1 MMRKLLTFLQAVAI
15 STLIAGCGGTGTEN
29 EPEITPEIK
38 FTEDIVT
45 SGISVESAEQ
55 SITLSFSTNVAWSAT
70 VSADW
75 LTISPSSGEAGKN
88 SVKVEVE
95 ENRTGQPRSATITIS
110 DKESMQKVSVTVRQD
125 ALKASLTVS
134 PESLE
139 FSANKGEEMLNVT
152 SNTDWVITKD
162 AEWITLDSDKGKGL
176 ATIAAGV
183 TENTSLTSRTG
194 SITVSTSDGSVKK
207 TVSVRQSGADVV
219 FSVDKNEHSV
229 AAAGGDF
236 TVKVTHN
243 IGYKI
248 NSQPEWV
255 KQPDKANSGNV
266 DTYTFTAEAN
276 TSTEAREGI
285 IVFCNDNNECVP
297 VTVKQAGANATLSVS
312 PAELTFTANTESKS
326 LDVTSNTAWTAAS
339 GASWAK
345 LNKTNGSG
353 NAQIAVT
360 AGENTAITQ
369 RSATITIKTADG
381 KASAT
386 VKVTQSAANVI
397 FSVDKNEHSVAAA
410 GGDFTVKVTHNIGYK
425 INSQP
430 EWVKQTGKVSS
441 GNTDTYTFTA
451 EANTS
456 TEAREGVIV
465 FCNDNNECV
474 PVTVKQAGANATLSV
489 SPAEL
494 TFTANTES
502 KSLDV
507 TSNTAWTAA
516 SGASWAKLNKT
527 NGSGNAQIAVTAGEN
542 TAITQR
548 SATIT
553 IKTADGKASATVKVT
568 QSAANV
574 IFSVDKNEHS
584 VAAAGGDFTV
594 KVTHNI
600 GYKINSQPEWVK
612 QTGKVSSGNTDTYT
626 FTAEAN
632 TSTEAREGVIVFCN
646 DNNECIQVT
655 VKQAGAK
662 ASLSV
667 SPAELTFTAKPE
679 SKSFSVSSN
688 TDWSVASSADW
699 VKIGTTSGSGNAHVT
714 ASAEENTAT
723 TQRTATITLKTTDGK
738 ATATIKVTQN
748 PADVVFSIDI
758 KEFSIDAKGE
768 EITIKIKH
776 NSAYSV
782 KSMPDWVNQT
792 NKTVSG
798 DTDNISFAVQHN
810 PGYKRQGEI
819 IFNGD
824 GIYGTVT
831 IKQFGSKADGGND
844 DTTTGGKITLE

>member
-1 MMRKLLTFLQAVAI
+1 MMRKLLTFLKAVAI
-15 STLIAGCGGTGTEN
+15 ATLIAGCDGTGTEN

-110 DKESMQKVSVTVRQD
+110 DKESTQKVSVTVRQE

-194 SITVSTSDGSVKK
+194 SITVSTTDGSVKK
-207 TVSVRQSGADVV
+207 TVSVRQSGADVI
-219 FSVDKNEHSV
+219 FTIDKNEFNV
-229 AAAGGDF
+229 AAVG
-236 TVKVTHN
+236 
-243 IGYKI
+243 
-248 NSQPEWV
+248 
-255 KQPDKANSGNV
+255 
-266 DTYTFTAEAN
+266 
-276 TSTEAREGI
+276 
-285 IVFCNDNNECVP
+285 
-297 VTVKQAGANATLSVS
+297 
-312 PAELTFTANTESKS
+312 ES
-326 LDVTSNTAWTAAS
+326 
-339 GASWAK
+339 
-345 LNKTNGSG
+345 
-353 NAQIAVT
+353 
-360 AGENTAITQ
+360 
-369 RSATITIKTADG
+369 
-381 KASAT
+381 
-386 VKVTQSAANVI
+386 
-397 FSVDKNEHSVAAA
+397 FS
-410 GGDFTVKVTHNIGYK
+410 VKVTHNIGYK

-430 EWVKQTGKVSS
+430 EWVKQTDKVPG
-441 GNTDTYTFTA
+441 GNTDTYTFNA

-527 NGSGNAQIAVTAGEN
+527 NGSGNAQIAVTAEEN

-584 VAAAGGDFTV
+584 VAAAGGDFSV
-594 KVTHNI
+594 KVTRNI

-612 QTGKVSSGNTDTYT
+612 QPDKANSGNVDTYT

-632 TSTEAREGVIVFCN
+632 TATEAREGVIVFCN
-646 DNNECIQVT
+646 DNNECVPVT
-655 VKQAGAK
+655 VKQAGA
-662 ASLSV
+662 STTLSV

-699 VKIGTTSGSGNAHVT
+699 VKIGTTSGSGNAQVT

-776 NSAYSV
+776 NTAYSV

>member
-1 MMRKLLTFLQAVAI
+1 ML
-15 STLIAGCGGTGTEN
+15 
-29 EPEITPEIK
+29 
-38 FTEDIVT
+38 
-45 SGISVESAEQ
+45 
-55 SITLSFSTNVAWSAT
+55 SI
-70 VSADW
+70 
-75 LTISPSSGEAGKN
+75 
-88 SVKVEVE
+88 
-95 ENRTGQPRSATITIS
+95 
-110 DKESMQKVSVTVRQD
+110 
-125 ALKASLTVS
+125 
-134 PESLE
+134 
-139 FSANKGEEMLNVT
+139 T

-194 SITVSTSDGSVKK
+194 TITVSTSDGSVKK
-207 TVSVRQSGADVV
+207 TVSVRQSGADVI
-219 FSVDKNEHSV
+219 FTIDKNEFNV
-229 AAAGGDF
+229 AAVGESF
-236 TVKVTHN
+236 SVKVTRN
-243 IGYKI
+243 IGYNI

-276 TSTEAREGI
+276 TSTEAREG
-285 IVFCNDNNECVP
+285 
-297 VTVKQAGANATLSVS
+297 
-312 PAELTFTANTESKS
+312 
-326 LDVTSNTAWTAAS
+326 
-339 GASWAK
+339 
-345 LNKTNGSG
+345 
-353 NAQIAVT
+353 
-360 AGENTAITQ
+360 
-369 RSATITIKTADG
+369 
-381 KASAT
+381 
-386 VKVTQSAANVI
+386 
-397 FSVDKNEHSVAAA
+397 
-410 GGDFTVKVTHNIGYK
+410 
-425 INSQP
+425 
-430 EWVKQTGKVSS
+430 
-441 GNTDTYTFTA
+441 
-451 EANTS
+451 
-456 TEAREGVIV
+456 VIV
-465 FCNDNNECV
+465 FCNDNN
-474 PVTVKQAGANATLSV
+474 G
-489 SPAEL
+489 
-494 TFTANTES
+494 
-502 KSLDV
+502 
-507 TSNTAWTAA
+507 
-516 SGASWAKLNKT
+516 
-527 NGSGNAQIAVTAGEN
+527 
-542 TAITQR
+542 
-548 SATIT
+548 
-553 IKTADGKASATVKVT
+553 
-568 QSAANV
+568 
-574 IFSVDKNEHS
+574 
-584 VAAAGGDFTV
+584 
-594 KVTHNI
+594 
-600 GYKINSQPEWVK
+600 
-612 QTGKVSSGNTDTYT
+612 
-626 FTAEAN
+626 
-632 TSTEAREGVIVFCN
+632 
-646 DNNECIQVT
+646 CIQVT

-699 VKIGTTSGSGNAHVT
+699 VKIGTTSGSGNAQVT

>member
-15 STLIAGCGGTGTEN
+15 ATLIAGCGGTGTEN

-55 SITLSFSTNVAWSAT
+55 SITLSFSSNVAWSAT

-110 DKESMQKVSVTVRQD
+110 DKKSMQKVSVTVRQE

-207 TVSVRQSGADVV
+207 TVSVRQSGADVI
-219 FSVDKNEHSV
+219 FTIDKNEFNV
-229 AAAGGDF
+229 AAVGESF
-236 TVKVTHN
+236 SVKVTHN

-255 KQPDKANSGNV
+255 KQTDKANSGNV
-266 DTYTFTAEAN
+266 DTYTFTAEEN
-276 TSTEAREGI
+276 TSTEAREGV
-285 IVFCNDNNECVP
+285 IVFCNDNNVCVP

-312 PAELTFTANTESKS
+312 PAELTFTAKSESKAFS
-326 LDVTSNTAWTAAS
+326 IASNTAWTATSSAP
-339 GASWAK
+339 WAK
-345 LNKTNGSG
+345 INASSGSG
-353 NAQIAVT
+353 NAQVVVSAE
-360 AGENTAITQ
+360 ENTAITQ

-381 KASAT
+381 KATAT

-410 GGDFTVKVTHNIGYK
+410 GGDFSVKVTHNIGYK

-430 EWVKQTGKVSS
+430 EWVKQTGKVPS

-494 TFTANTES
+494 TFTAKSES
-502 KSLDV
+502 KTFTV
-507 TSNTAWTAA
+507 TSNTDWTMTSDAAWV
-516 SGASWAKLNKT
+516 KLSAT
-527 NGSGNAQIAVTAGEN
+527 DGSGNAQ
-542 TAITQR
+542 
-548 SATIT
+548 
-553 IKTADGKASATVKVT
+553 
-568 QSAANV
+568 
-574 IFSVDKNEHS
+574 
-584 VAAAGGDFTV
+584 
-594 KVTHNI
+594 
-600 GYKINSQPEWVK
+600 
-612 QTGKVSSGNTDTYT
+612 
-626 FTAEAN
+626 
-632 TSTEAREGVIVFCN
+632 
-646 DNNECIQVT
+646 VT
-655 VKQAGAK
+655 V
-662 ASLSV
+662 
-667 SPAELTFTAKPE
+667 T
-679 SKSFSVSSN
+679 
-688 TDWSVASSADW
+688 
-699 VKIGTTSGSGNAHVT
+699 
-714 ASAEENTAT
+714 AEENTAT
-723 TQRTATITLKTTDGK
+723 KQRIATITLKTKDGK
-738 ATATIKVTQN
+738 TTATVKLSQNGADIIFRIDGDNREYKVE
-748 PADVVFSIDI
+748 A
-758 KEFSIDAKGE
+758 EG
-768 EITIKIKH
+768 
-776 NSAYSV
+776 
-782 KSMPDWVNQT
+782 
-792 NKTVSG
+792 
-798 DTDNISFAVQHN
+798 
-810 PGYKRQGEI
+810 GEI
-819 IFNGD
+819 QFFVIHNIECYLKKNPEWVILDNMQTYNGATCYKLKVLPNTSTSERG
-824 GIYGTVT
+824 GIIVIRGLAENECELEILV
-831 IKQFGSKADGGND
+831 IQAAGKPKGGNEN
-844 DTTTGGKITLE
+844 TTTGGEITIE

>member
-110 DKESMQKVSVTVRQD
+110 DKESMQKVSVTVRQE

-360 AGENTAITQ
+360 AEENTAITQ

-430 EWVKQTGKVSS
+430 EWVKQTGKV
-441 GNTDTYTFTA
+441 
-451 EANTS
+451 
-456 TEAREGVIV
+456 
-465 FCNDNNECV
+465 
-474 PVTVKQAGANATLSV
+474 P
-489 SPAEL
+489 
-494 TFTANTES
+494 
-502 KSLDV
+502 
-507 TSNTAWTAA
+507 
-516 SGASWAKLNKT
+516 
-527 NGSGNAQIAVTAGEN
+527 
-542 TAITQR
+542 
-548 SATIT
+548 
-553 IKTADGKASATVKVT
+553 
-568 QSAANV
+568 
-574 IFSVDKNEHS
+574 
-584 VAAAGGDFTV
+584 
-594 KVTHNI
+594 
-600 GYKINSQPEWVK
+600 
-612 QTGKVSSGNTDTYT
+612 SGNTDTYT

>member
-1 MMRKLLTFLQAVAI
+1 MRKLLTFLQAVAI

-110 DKESMQKVSVTVRQD
+110 DKESMQKVSVTVRQE

-194 SITVSTSDGSVKK
+194 TITVSTTDGSVKK
-207 TVSVRQSGADVV
+207 TVSVRQSGADVI
-219 FSVDKNEHSV
+219 FTIDKNEFNV
-229 AAAGGDF
+229 AAVG
-236 TVKVTHN
+236 
-243 IGYKI
+243 
-248 NSQPEWV
+248 
-255 KQPDKANSGNV
+255 
-266 DTYTFTAEAN
+266 
-276 TSTEAREGI
+276 
-285 IVFCNDNNECVP
+285 
-297 VTVKQAGANATLSVS
+297 
-312 PAELTFTANTESKS
+312 ES
-326 LDVTSNTAWTAAS
+326 
-339 GASWAK
+339 
-345 LNKTNGSG
+345 
-353 NAQIAVT
+353 
-360 AGENTAITQ
+360 
-369 RSATITIKTADG
+369 
-381 KASAT
+381 
-386 VKVTQSAANVI
+386 
-397 FSVDKNEHSVAAA
+397 FS
-410 GGDFTVKVTHNIGYK
+410 VKVTHNIGYK

-430 EWVKQTGKVSS
+430 EWVKQTDKVPS

-502 KSLDV
+502 KFLDV

-527 NGSGNAQIAVTAGEN
+527 NGSGNAQIAVTAEEN

-594 KVTHNI
+594 KVTRNI
-600 GYKINSQPEWVK
+600 GYKINAQPDWVK
-612 QTGKVSSGNTDTYT
+612 QTDKNTSGNTDTYT

-646 DNNECIQVT
+646 DNNECVPVT
-655 VKQAGAK
+655 VKQAGAN
-662 ASLSV
+662 ATLSV

-699 VKIGTTSGSGNAHVT
+699 VKIGTTSGSGNAQVT

-776 NSAYSV
+776 NTAYSV

>member
-110 DKESMQKVSVTVRQD
+110 DKESMQKVSVTVRQET
-125 ALKASLTVS
+125 LKASLTVS

-243 IGYKI
+243 IGYM
-248 NSQPEWV
+248 
-255 KQPDKANSGNV
+255 
-266 DTYTFTAEAN
+266 
-276 TSTEAREGI
+276 
-285 IVFCNDNNECVP
+285 
-297 VTVKQAGANATLSVS
+297 
-312 PAELTFTANTESKS
+312 
-326 LDVTSNTAWTAAS
+326 
-339 GASWAK
+339 
-345 LNKTNGSG
+345 
-353 NAQIAVT
+353 
-360 AGENTAITQ
+360 
-369 RSATITIKTADG
+369 
-381 KASAT
+381 
-386 VKVTQSAANVI
+386 
-397 FSVDKNEHSVAAA
+397 
-410 GGDFTVKVTHNIGYK
+410 

-430 EWVKQTGKVSS
+430 EWVKQTGKVPS

-527 NGSGNAQIAVTAGEN
+527 NGSGNAQIAVTAEEN

-600 GYKINSQPEWVK
+600 GYMINSQPEWVK
-612 QTGKVSSGNTDTYT
+612 QTGKVPSGNTDTYT

>member
-1 MMRKLLTFLQAVAI
+1 MRKLLTFLQAVAI
-15 STLIAGCGGTGTEN
+15 ATLIAGCGGTGTEN

-110 DKESMQKVSVTVRQD
+110 DKESTRKVSVTVRQE

-139 FSANKGEEMLNVT
+139 FSANKGEEMLSIT

-207 TVSVRQSGADVV
+207 TVSVRQSGAAVI
-219 FSVDKNEHSV
+219 FTIDKNEFNV
-229 AAAGGDF
+229 AAVG
-236 TVKVTHN
+236 
-243 IGYKI
+243 
-248 NSQPEWV
+248 
-255 KQPDKANSGNV
+255 
-266 DTYTFTAEAN
+266 
-276 TSTEAREGI
+276 
-285 IVFCNDNNECVP
+285 
-297 VTVKQAGANATLSVS
+297 
-312 PAELTFTANTESKS
+312 ES
-326 LDVTSNTAWTAAS
+326 
-339 GASWAK
+339 
-345 LNKTNGSG
+345 
-353 NAQIAVT
+353 
-360 AGENTAITQ
+360 
-369 RSATITIKTADG
+369 
-381 KASAT
+381 
-386 VKVTQSAANVI
+386 
-397 FSVDKNEHSVAAA
+397 FS
-410 GGDFTVKVTHNIGYK
+410 VKVTHNIGYK

-430 EWVKQTGKVSS
+430 EWVKQTGKVPS
-441 GNTDTYTFTA
+441 GNTDTYTFNA

-527 NGSGNAQIAVTAGEN
+527 NGSGNAQIAVTAEEN

-553 IKTADGKASATVKVT
+553 IKTADGKATATVKVT

-594 KVTHNI
+594 KVTRNI

-612 QTGKVSSGNTDTYT
+612 QTGKVPSGNTDTYT
-626 FTAEAN
+626 FNAEAN

-646 DNNECIQVT
+646 DNNECVPVT
-655 VKQAGAK
+655 VKQAGAN
-662 ASLSV
+662 ATLSV

-699 VKIGTTSGSGNAHVT
+699 VKIGTTSGSGNAQVT

-776 NSAYSV
+776 NTAYSV
-782 KSMPDWVNQT
+782 KSMPDWVNQR

>member
-1 MMRKLLTFLQAVAI
+1 MRKLLTFLKAVAI
-15 STLIAGCGGTGTEN
+15 ATLIAGCGGTGTEN

-110 DKESMQKVSVTVRQD
+110 DKESMQKVSVTVRQE

-207 TVSVRQSGADVV
+207 TVSVRQSGAAVV
-219 FSVDKNEHSV
+219 FTIDRNEFSV
-229 AAAGGDF
+229 AAAGESF
-236 TVKVTHN
+236 SVKVTHN

-248 NSQPEWV
+248 NSQPDWV
-255 KQPDKANSGNV
+255 KQTGKASSGNV
-266 DTYTFTAEAN
+266 DTYTFN
-276 TSTEAREGI
+276 
-285 IVFCNDNNECVP
+285 
-297 VTVKQAGANATLSVS
+297 
-312 PAELTFTANTESKS
+312 
-326 LDVTSNTAWTAAS
+326 
-339 GASWAK
+339 
-345 LNKTNGSG
+345 
-353 NAQIAVT
+353 
-360 AGENTAITQ
+360 
-369 RSATITIKTADG
+369 
-381 KASAT
+381 
-386 VKVTQSAANVI
+386 
-397 FSVDKNEHSVAAA
+397 
-410 GGDFTVKVTHNIGYK
+410 
-425 INSQP
+425 
-430 EWVKQTGKVSS
+430 
-441 GNTDTYTFTA
+441 A

-527 NGSGNAQIAVTAGEN
+527 NGSGNAQIAVTAEEN

-548 SATIT
+548 SATVT
-553 IKTADGKASATVKVT
+553 IKTADGKATATVKVT

-574 IFSVDKNEHS
+574 IFSVDRNEFN
-584 VAAAGGDFTV
+584 VAAAGESFSV

-600 GYKINSQPEWVK
+600 GYKINSMPDWVK
-612 QTGKVSSGNTDTYT
+612 QTNKTTSGNTDTFT
-626 FTAEAN
+626 FKAEAN
-632 TSTEAREGVIVFCN
+632 TSTTAREGVIVFCN
-646 DNNECIQVT
+646 DNNECVPVT
-655 VKQAGAK
+655 VKQAGAN
-662 ASLSV
+662 ATLSV
-667 SPAELTFTAKPE
+667 SPASMTFTAKSE
-679 SKSFSVSSN
+679 SKTFTVTSN
-688 TDWSVASSADW
+688 TDWTMTSDAAW
-699 VKIGTTSGSGNAHVT
+699 VKLSATDGSGNAQVT
-714 ASAEENTAT
+714 VTAEENTAT
-723 TQRTATITLKTTDGK
+723 KQRIATITLKTKDGK
-738 ATATIKVTQN
+738 TTATVKLSQN
-748 PADVVFSIDI
+748 GAD
-758 KEFSIDAKGE
+758 
-768 EITIKIKH
+768 
-776 NSAYSV
+776 
-782 KSMPDWVNQT
+782 
-792 NKTVSG
+792 
-798 DTDNISFAVQHN
+798 
-810 PGYKRQGEI
+810 I
-819 IFNGD
+819 IFRIDGDNREYKVEAEGGKIQFVVIHNIECYLKEIPEWVILDNMQTYNGATWYKLKVIPNTSTTER
-824 GIYGTVT
+824 GGKIVIRGLAENECELEILV
-831 IKQFGSKADGGND
+831 IQAAGKPKGGNEN
-844 DTTTGGKITLE
+844 TTTGGEITIE

>member
-1 MMRKLLTFLQAVAI
+1 MRKLLTFLKAVAI
-15 STLIAGCGGTGTEN
+15 ATLIAGCGGTGTEN

-70 VSADW
+70 VSANW

-110 DKESMQKVSVTVRQD
+110 DKESMQKVSVTVRQE

-207 TVSVRQSGADVV
+207 TVSVRQSGADVI
-219 FSVDKNEHSV
+219 FTIDRNEFSV
-229 AAAGGDF
+229 AAAGESF
-236 TVKVTHN
+236 SVKVTHN

-248 NSQPEWV
+248 NSQPDWV
-255 KQPDKANSGNV
+255 KQTDKVPSGNT
-266 DTYTFTAEAN
+266 DTYTFNAEAN
-276 TSTEAREGI
+276 TSTEAREGV

-312 PAELTFTANTESKS
+312 PAELTFTAKSESKTFS
-326 LDVTSNTAWTAAS
+326 IASNTAWTATSSAP
-339 GASWAK
+339 WAK
-345 LNKTNGSG
+345 INAASGSG
-353 NAQIAVT
+353 NAQVVVSAE
-360 AGENTAITQ
+360 ENTAITQ
-369 RSATITIKTADG
+369 RSATVTIKTADG
-381 KASAT
+381 KATAT

-410 GGDFTVKVTHNIGYK
+410 GGDFSVKVTHNIGYK

-430 EWVKQTGKVSS
+430 EWVKQTGKVPS

-494 TFTANTES
+494 TFTA
-502 KSLDV
+502 
-507 TSNTAWTAA
+507 
-516 SGASWAKLNKT
+516 
-527 NGSGNAQIAVTAGEN
+527 
-542 TAITQR
+542 
-548 SATIT
+548 
-553 IKTADGKASATVKVT
+553 
-568 QSAANV
+568 
-574 IFSVDKNEHS
+574 
-584 VAAAGGDFTV
+584 
-594 KVTHNI
+594 
-600 GYKINSQPEWVK
+600 
-612 QTGKVSSGNTDTYT
+612 
-626 FTAEAN
+626 
-632 TSTEAREGVIVFCN
+632 
-646 DNNECIQVT
+646 
-655 VKQAGAK
+655 
-662 ASLSV
+662 
-667 SPAELTFTAKPE
+667 KPE

-699 VKIGTTSGSGNAHVT
+699 VKIGTTSGSGNAQVT

-738 ATATIKVTQN
+738 AIATIKVTQN

-776 NSAYSV
+776 NTAYSV
-782 KSMPDWVNQT
+782 KSMPDWVNQG

-798 DTDNISFAVQHN
+798 DTDKISFAVQHN

>member
-1 MMRKLLTFLQAVAI
+1 MMRKLLTFLKAVAI
-15 STLIAGCGGTGTEN
+15 ATLIAGCGGTGTEN

-55 SITLSFSTNVAWSAT
+55 SITLSFSANVAWSAT

-110 DKESMQKVSVTVRQD
+110 DKESTQKVSVTVRQE

-207 TVSVRQSGADVV
+207 TVSVRQSGAAVV
-219 FSVDKNEHSV
+219 FSIDRNEFNV
-229 AAAGGDF
+229 AAVG
-236 TVKVTHN
+236 
-243 IGYKI
+243 
-248 NSQPEWV
+248 
-255 KQPDKANSGNV
+255 
-266 DTYTFTAEAN
+266 
-276 TSTEAREGI
+276 
-285 IVFCNDNNECVP
+285 
-297 VTVKQAGANATLSVS
+297 
-312 PAELTFTANTESKS
+312 ES
-326 LDVTSNTAWTAAS
+326 
-339 GASWAK
+339 
-345 LNKTNGSG
+345 
-353 NAQIAVT
+353 
-360 AGENTAITQ
+360 
-369 RSATITIKTADG
+369 
-381 KASAT
+381 
-386 VKVTQSAANVI
+386 
-397 FSVDKNEHSVAAA
+397 FS
-410 GGDFTVKVTHNIGYK
+410 VKVTHNIGYK

-430 EWVKQTGKVSS
+430 EWVKQTGMVPS

-527 NGSGNAQIAVTAGEN
+527 NGSGNAQIAVTAEEN

-584 VAAAGGDFTV
+584 VAAAGESFSV

-612 QTGKVSSGNTDTYT
+612 QTGKVPSGNTDTYT
-626 FTAEAN
+626 FKTEVN
-632 TSTEAREGVIVFCN
+632 TSTAAREGVIVFCN
-646 DNNECIQVT
+646 DNNECVPVT
-655 VKQAGAK
+655 VKQAGA
-662 ASLSV
+662 STTLSV

-699 VKIGTTSGSGNAHVT
+699 VKIGTTSGSGNAQVT

-776 NSAYSV
+776 NTAYSV

>member
-1 MMRKLLTFLQAVAI
+1 MRKLLTFLKAVAI
-15 STLIAGCGGTGTEN
+15 ATLIAGCGGTGTEN

-110 DKESMQKVSVTVRQD
+110 DKESTQKVSVTVRQE

-207 TVSVRQSGADVV
+207 TVSVRQSGAAVV
-219 FSVDKNEHSV
+219 FTIDRNEFSV
-229 AAAGGDF
+229 AAAGESF
-236 TVKVTHN
+236 SVKVTHN

-248 NSQPEWV
+248 NSQPDWV
-255 KQPDKANSGNV
+255 KQTGKASSGNV
-266 DTYTFTAEAN
+266 DTYTFNAEAN
-276 TSTEAREGI
+276 TSTEAREGV
-285 IVFCNDNNECVP
+285 IVFCDDNNECVP

-360 AGENTAITQ
+360 AEENTAITQ

-397 FSVDKNEHSVAAA
+397 FSVDKNEHSVAAT

-430 EWVKQTGKVSS
+430 DWVKQTDKVPS
-441 GNTDTYTFTA
+441 GNTDTYTFAA

-494 TFTANTES
+494 TFTA
-502 KSLDV
+502 
-507 TSNTAWTAA
+507 
-516 SGASWAKLNKT
+516 
-527 NGSGNAQIAVTAGEN
+527 
-542 TAITQR
+542 
-548 SATIT
+548 
-553 IKTADGKASATVKVT
+553 
-568 QSAANV
+568 
-574 IFSVDKNEHS
+574 
-584 VAAAGGDFTV
+584 
-594 KVTHNI
+594 
-600 GYKINSQPEWVK
+600 
-612 QTGKVSSGNTDTYT
+612 
-626 FTAEAN
+626 
-632 TSTEAREGVIVFCN
+632 
-646 DNNECIQVT
+646 
-655 VKQAGAK
+655 
-662 ASLSV
+662 
-667 SPAELTFTAKPE
+667 KPE

-699 VKIGTTSGSGNAHVT
+699 VKIGTTSGSGNAQVT

>member
-1 MMRKLLTFLQAVAI
+1 MRKLLTFLKAVAI
-15 STLIAGCGGTGTEN
+15 ATLIAGCGGTGTEN

-110 DKESMQKVSVTVRQD
+110 DKKSMQKVSVTVRQE

-194 SITVSTSDGSVKK
+194 SITVSTTDGSIKK
-207 TVSVRQSGADVV
+207 TVSVRQSGADVI
-219 FSVDKNEHSV
+219 FTIDKNEFNV
-229 AAAGGDF
+229 AAVG
-236 TVKVTHN
+236 
-243 IGYKI
+243 
-248 NSQPEWV
+248 
-255 KQPDKANSGNV
+255 
-266 DTYTFTAEAN
+266 
-276 TSTEAREGI
+276 
-285 IVFCNDNNECVP
+285 
-297 VTVKQAGANATLSVS
+297 
-312 PAELTFTANTESKS
+312 ES
-326 LDVTSNTAWTAAS
+326 
-339 GASWAK
+339 
-345 LNKTNGSG
+345 
-353 NAQIAVT
+353 
-360 AGENTAITQ
+360 
-369 RSATITIKTADG
+369 
-381 KASAT
+381 
-386 VKVTQSAANVI
+386 
-397 FSVDKNEHSVAAA
+397 
-410 GGDFTVKVTHNIGYK
+410 FTVKVTHNIGYK

-430 EWVKQTGKVSS
+430 EWVKQTDKVSS
-441 GNTDTYTFTA
+441 GNTDTYTFNA

-527 NGSGNAQIAVTAGEN
+527 NGSGNAQIAVTAEEN

-584 VAAAGGDFTV
+584 VAAAGGDFSV
-594 KVTHNI
+594 KVTRNI

-612 QTGKVSSGNTDTYT
+612 QTGKVPSGNTDTYT
-626 FTAEAN
+626 FKTEVN
-632 TSTEAREGVIVFCN
+632 TSTAAREGVIVFCN
-646 DNNECIQVT
+646 DNNECVPVT
-655 VKQAGAK
+655 VKQAGAN
-662 ASLSV
+662 ATLSV

-699 VKIGTTSGSGNAHVT
+699 VKIGTTSGSGNAQVT

-776 NSAYSV
+776 NTAYSV
-782 KSMPDWVNQT
+782 KSMPDWVNQR

>member
-1 MMRKLLTFLQAVAI
+1 MRKLLTFLQAVAI

-110 DKESMQKVSVTVRQD
+110 DKESMQKVSVTVRQE

-194 SITVSTSDGSVKK
+194 SITVSTTDGSVKK
-207 TVSVRQSGADVV
+207 TVSVRQSGADVI
-219 FSVDKNEHSV
+219 FTIDKNEFNV
-229 AAAGGDF
+229 AAVG
-236 TVKVTHN
+236 
-243 IGYKI
+243 
-248 NSQPEWV
+248 
-255 KQPDKANSGNV
+255 
-266 DTYTFTAEAN
+266 
-276 TSTEAREGI
+276 
-285 IVFCNDNNECVP
+285 
-297 VTVKQAGANATLSVS
+297 
-312 PAELTFTANTESKS
+312 ES
-326 LDVTSNTAWTAAS
+326 
-339 GASWAK
+339 
-345 LNKTNGSG
+345 
-353 NAQIAVT
+353 
-360 AGENTAITQ
+360 
-369 RSATITIKTADG
+369 
-381 KASAT
+381 
-386 VKVTQSAANVI
+386 
-397 FSVDKNEHSVAAA
+397 FS
-410 GGDFTVKVTHNIGYK
+410 VKVTHNIGYK

-430 EWVKQTGKVSS
+430 EWVKQTDKVPS

-494 TFTANTES
+494 TFTAKAEA
-502 KSLDV
+502 KSLDI
-507 TSNTAWTAA
+507 TSNTAWTATSSASWVKINAA
-516 SGASWAKLNKT
+516 SGN
-527 NGSGNAQIAVTAGEN
+527 GNAQVTVTAEEN
-542 TAITQR
+542 TTITQR
-548 SATIT
+548 SATVT
-553 IKTADGKASATVKVT
+553 IKTADGKATATVKVT

-594 KVTHNI
+594 KVTRNI
-600 GYKINSQPEWVK
+600 GYKINSQPDWVK
-612 QTGKVSSGNTDTYT
+612 QTDKVPSGNTDTYT
-626 FTAEAN
+626 FAAEAN

-646 DNNECIQVT
+646 DNNECVPVT
-655 VKQAGAK
+655 VKQVGAN
-662 ASLSV
+662 ATLSV
-667 SPAELTFTAKPE
+667 SPASMTFTAKSE
-679 SKSFSVSSN
+679 SKTFTVTSN
-688 TDWSVASSADW
+688 TDWTMTSDAAW
-699 VKIGTTSGSGNAHVT
+699 VKLSATDGSGNAQVT
-714 ASAEENTAT
+714 VTAEENTAT
-723 TQRTATITLKTTDGK
+723 KQRIATITLKTKDGK
-738 ATATIKVTQN
+738 TTATVKLSQNGADIIFRIDGDNREYKVE
-748 PADVVFSIDI
+748 A
-758 KEFSIDAKGE
+758 EG
-768 EITIKIKH
+768 
-776 NSAYSV
+776 
-782 KSMPDWVNQT
+782 
-792 NKTVSG
+792 
-798 DTDNISFAVQHN
+798 
-810 PGYKRQGEI
+810 GEI
-819 IFNGD
+819 QFVVIHNIECYLKEIPEWVILDNMQTYNGATWYKLKVIPNTSTTER
-824 GIYGTVT
+824 GGKIVIRGLAENECELEILV
-831 IKQFGSKADGGND
+831 IQAAGKPKGGNEN
-844 DTTTGGKITLE
+844 TTTGGEITIE

>member
-15 STLIAGCGGTGTEN
+15 ATLIAGCGGTGTEN

-110 DKESMQKVSVTVRQD
+110 DKESTQKVSVTVRQE

-207 TVSVRQSGADVV
+207 TVSVRQSGAAVV
-219 FSVDKNEHSV
+219 FTIDKNEFSV
-229 AAAGGDF
+229 AAAG
-236 TVKVTHN
+236 
-243 IGYKI
+243 
-248 NSQPEWV
+248 
-255 KQPDKANSGNV
+255 
-266 DTYTFTAEAN
+266 
-276 TSTEAREGI
+276 
-285 IVFCNDNNECVP
+285 
-297 VTVKQAGANATLSVS
+297 
-312 PAELTFTANTESKS
+312 ES
-326 LDVTSNTAWTAAS
+326 
-339 GASWAK
+339 
-345 LNKTNGSG
+345 
-353 NAQIAVT
+353 
-360 AGENTAITQ
+360 
-369 RSATITIKTADG
+369 
-381 KASAT
+381 
-386 VKVTQSAANVI
+386 
-397 FSVDKNEHSVAAA
+397 FS
-410 GGDFTVKVTHNIGYK
+410 VKVTHNIGYK

-430 EWVKQTGKVSS
+430 EWVKQTGKASS
-441 GNTDTYTFTA
+441 GNVDTYTFTA
-451 EANTS
+451 EANTT

-516 SGASWAKLNKT
+516 SDASWAKLNKT
-527 NGSGNAQIAVTAGEN
+527 NGSGNAQIAVTAEEN

-548 SATIT
+548 SATVT
-553 IKTADGKASATVKVT
+553 IKTADGKATATVKVT

-584 VAAAGGDFTV
+584 VAAAGGDFSV

-612 QTGKVSSGNTDTYT
+612 QTGKASSGNVDTYT

-646 DNNECIQVT
+646 DNNERIQVT

-699 VKIGTTSGSGNAHVT
+699 VKIGTTSGSGNAQVT

-776 NSAYSV
+776 NTAYSV
-782 KSMPDWVNQT
+782 KSMPDWVNQRK
-792 NKTVSG
+792 KTVSG
-798 DTDNISFAVQHN
+798 DTDKISFAVQHN

>member
-1 MMRKLLTFLQAVAI
+1 MRKLLTFLKAVAI
-15 STLIAGCGGTGTEN
+15 ATLIAGCGGTGTEN

-70 VSADW
+70 VSANW

-110 DKESMQKVSVTVRQD
+110 DKESTRKVSVTVRQE

-194 SITVSTSDGSVKK
+194 SITVSTTDGSVKK
-207 TVSVRQSGADVV
+207 TVSVRQSGADVI
-219 FSVDKNEHSV
+219 FTIDKNEFNV
-229 AAAGGDF
+229 AAVGESF
-236 TVKVTHN
+236 SVKVTHN

-248 NSQPEWV
+248 NSQPDWV
-255 KQPDKANSGNV
+255 KQTGKASSGNV
-266 DTYTFTAEAN
+266 DTYTFN
-276 TSTEAREGI
+276 
-285 IVFCNDNNECVP
+285 
-297 VTVKQAGANATLSVS
+297 
-312 PAELTFTANTESKS
+312 
-326 LDVTSNTAWTAAS
+326 
-339 GASWAK
+339 
-345 LNKTNGSG
+345 
-353 NAQIAVT
+353 
-360 AGENTAITQ
+360 
-369 RSATITIKTADG
+369 
-381 KASAT
+381 
-386 VKVTQSAANVI
+386 
-397 FSVDKNEHSVAAA
+397 
-410 GGDFTVKVTHNIGYK
+410 
-425 INSQP
+425 
-430 EWVKQTGKVSS
+430 
-441 GNTDTYTFTA
+441 A

-527 NGSGNAQIAVTAGEN
+527 NGSGNAQIAVTAEEN

-594 KVTHNI
+594 KVTRNI

-612 QTGKVSSGNTDTYT
+612 QPDKANSGNVDTYT

-646 DNNECIQVT
+646 DNNERIQVT

-699 VKIGTTSGSGNAHVT
+699 VKIGTTSSSGNAQVT

-738 ATATIKVTQN
+738 AIATIKVTQN

-776 NSAYSV
+776 NTAYSV
-782 KSMPDWVNQT
+782 KSMPDWVNQG

-798 DTDNISFAVQHN
+798 DTDKISFAVQHN

-824 GIYGTVT
+824 GIYGAVT

>member
-15 STLIAGCGGTGTEN
+15 ATLIAGCGGTGTEN

-110 DKESMQKVSVTVRQD
+110 DKESTRKVSVTVRQE

-134 PESLE
+134 PEFLE

-194 SITVSTSDGSVKK
+194 TITVSTSDGSVKK
-207 TVSVRQSGADVV
+207 TVSVRQSGADVI
-219 FSVDKNEHSV
+219 FTIDKNEFNV
-229 AAAGGDF
+229 AAVGESF
-236 TVKVTHN
+236 SVKVTHN

-266 DTYTFTAEAN
+266 
-276 TSTEAREGI
+276 
-285 IVFCNDNNECVP
+285 
-297 VTVKQAGANATLSVS
+297 
-312 PAELTFTANTESKS
+312 
-326 LDVTSNTAWTAAS
+326 
-339 GASWAK
+339 
-345 LNKTNGSG
+345 
-353 NAQIAVT
+353 
-360 AGENTAITQ
+360 
-369 RSATITIKTADG
+369 
-381 KASAT
+381 
-386 VKVTQSAANVI
+386 
-397 FSVDKNEHSVAAA
+397 
-410 GGDFTVKVTHNIGYK
+410 
-425 INSQP
+425 
-430 EWVKQTGKVSS
+430 
-441 GNTDTYTFTA
+441 DTYTFTA

-527 NGSGNAQIAVTAGEN
+527 NGSGNAQIAVTAEEN

-594 KVTHNI
+594 KVTRNI

-612 QTGKVSSGNTDTYT
+612 QPDKANSGNVDTYT

-646 DNNECIQVT
+646 DNNECVPVT

-699 VKIGTTSGSGNAHVT
+699 VKIGTTSSSGNAQVT

-738 ATATIKVTQN
+738 AIATIKVTQN

-776 NSAYSV
+776 NTAYSV
-782 KSMPDWVNQT
+782 KSMPDWVNQG

-798 DTDNISFAVQHN
+798 DTDKISFAVQHN

-824 GIYGTVT
+824 GIYGAVT

>member
-1 MMRKLLTFLQAVAI
+1 MMRKLLTFLKAVAI
-15 STLIAGCGGTGTEN
+15 ATLIAGCGGTGTEN

-55 SITLSFSTNVAWSAT
+55 SITLSFSSNVAWSAT

-110 DKESMQKVSVTVRQD
+110 DKESTQKVSVTVRQE

-194 SITVSTSDGSVKK
+194 SITVSTTDGSVKK
-207 TVSVRQSGADVV
+207 TVSVRQSGADVI
-219 FSVDKNEHSV
+219 FTIDKNEFNV
-229 AAAGGDF
+229 AAVG
-236 TVKVTHN
+236 
-243 IGYKI
+243 
-248 NSQPEWV
+248 
-255 KQPDKANSGNV
+255 
-266 DTYTFTAEAN
+266 
-276 TSTEAREGI
+276 
-285 IVFCNDNNECVP
+285 
-297 VTVKQAGANATLSVS
+297 
-312 PAELTFTANTESKS
+312 ES
-326 LDVTSNTAWTAAS
+326 
-339 GASWAK
+339 
-345 LNKTNGSG
+345 
-353 NAQIAVT
+353 
-360 AGENTAITQ
+360 
-369 RSATITIKTADG
+369 
-381 KASAT
+381 
-386 VKVTQSAANVI
+386 
-397 FSVDKNEHSVAAA
+397 
-410 GGDFTVKVTHNIGYK
+410 FTVKVTHNIGYK

-430 EWVKQTGKVSS
+430 EWVKQTDKVPG
-441 GNTDTYTFTA
+441 GNTDTYTFNA

-527 NGSGNAQIAVTAGEN
+527 NGSGNAQIAVTAEEN

-548 SATIT
+548 SATVT

-584 VAAAGGDFTV
+584 VAAAGGDFSV

-612 QTGKVSSGNTDTYT
+612 QTGKVPSGNTDTYT

-646 DNNECIQVT
+646 DNNECVPVT
-655 VKQAGAK
+655 VKQAGAN
-662 ASLSV
+662 ATLSV

-699 VKIGTTSGSGNAHVT
+699 VKIGTTSGSGNAQVT

-776 NSAYSV
+776 NTAYSV

>member
-70 VSADW
+70 TSADW

-110 DKESMQKVSVTVRQD
+110 DKESMQKVSVTVRQET
-125 ALKASLTVS
+125 LKASLTVS

-207 TVSVRQSGADVV
+207 TVSVRQSGAAVV

-236 TVKVTHN
+236 TVKVTRN

-266 DTYTFTAEAN
+266 
-276 TSTEAREGI
+276 
-285 IVFCNDNNECVP
+285 
-297 VTVKQAGANATLSVS
+297 
-312 PAELTFTANTESKS
+312 
-326 LDVTSNTAWTAAS
+326 
-339 GASWAK
+339 
-345 LNKTNGSG
+345 
-353 NAQIAVT
+353 
-360 AGENTAITQ
+360 
-369 RSATITIKTADG
+369 
-381 KASAT
+381 
-386 VKVTQSAANVI
+386 
-397 FSVDKNEHSVAAA
+397 
-410 GGDFTVKVTHNIGYK
+410 
-425 INSQP
+425 
-430 EWVKQTGKVSS
+430 
-441 GNTDTYTFTA
+441 DTYTFTA

-527 NGSGNAQIAVTAGEN
+527 NGSGNAQIAVTAEEN

-594 KVTHNI
+594 KVTRNI

-612 QTGKVSSGNTDTYT
+612 QPDKANSGNVDTYT

-646 DNNECIQVT
+646 DNNECVPVT
-655 VKQAGAK
+655 VKQAGAN
-662 ASLSV
+662 ATLSV

-699 VKIGTTSGSGNAHVT
+699 VKIGTTSGSGNAQVT

>member
-1 MMRKLLTFLQAVAI
+1 MRKLLTFLQAVAI
-15 STLIAGCGGTGTEN
+15 ATLIAGCGGTGTEN

-75 LTISPSSGEAGKN
+75 LTISPSSGEVGKN

-110 DKESMQKVSVTVRQD
+110 DKESTQKVSVTVRQE

-139 FSANKGEEMLNVT
+139 FSANKGEEMLSIT

-207 TVSVRQSGADVV
+207 TVSVRQSGAAVI
-219 FSVDKNEHSV
+219 FTIDKNEFNV
-229 AAAGGDF
+229 AAVGESF
-236 TVKVTHN
+236 SVKVTHN

-266 DTYTFTAEAN
+266 DTYTFNAEAN
-276 TSTEAREGI
+276 TSTEAREGV
-285 IVFCNDNNECVP
+285 IVFCNDKNVCVP

-312 PAELTFTANTESKS
+312 PAELTFMANTESKS

-360 AGENTAITQ
+360 AEENTAITQ

-410 GGDFTVKVTHNIGYK
+410 GGDFTVKVTRNIGYK

-430 EWVKQTGKVSS
+430 EWVKQPDKANS
-441 GNTDTYTFTA
+441 GNVDTYTF
-451 EANTS
+451 N
-456 TEAREGVIV
+456 
-465 FCNDNNECV
+465 
-474 PVTVKQAGANATLSV
+474 
-489 SPAEL
+489 
-494 TFTANTES
+494 
-502 KSLDV
+502 
-507 TSNTAWTAA
+507 
-516 SGASWAKLNKT
+516 
-527 NGSGNAQIAVTAGEN
+527 
-542 TAITQR
+542 
-548 SATIT
+548 
-553 IKTADGKASATVKVT
+553 
-568 QSAANV
+568 
-574 IFSVDKNEHS
+574 
-584 VAAAGGDFTV
+584 
-594 KVTHNI
+594 
-600 GYKINSQPEWVK
+600 
-612 QTGKVSSGNTDTYT
+612 
-626 FTAEAN
+626 AEAN

-688 TDWSVASSADW
+688 TDWGVASSADW
-699 VKIGTTSGSGNAHVT
+699 VKIGTTSGSGNAQVT

-758 KEFSIDAKGE
+758 KEFSIDAKGK

-776 NSAYSV
+776 NTAYSV
-782 KSMPDWVNQT
+782 KSMPDWVNQGK
-792 NKTVSG
+792 KTVSG
-798 DTDNISFAVQHN
+798 DTDNLSFAVQHN
-810 PGYKRQGEI
+810 PSYKRQGEI

>member
-1 MMRKLLTFLQAVAI
+1 MRKLLTFLQAVAI

-110 DKESMQKVSVTVRQD
+110 DKESMQKVSVTVRQET
-125 ALKASLTVS
+125 LKASLTVS

-360 AGENTAITQ
+360 AEENTAITQ

-430 EWVKQTGKVSS
+430 EWVKQTGKV
-441 GNTDTYTFTA
+441 
-451 EANTS
+451 
-456 TEAREGVIV
+456 
-465 FCNDNNECV
+465 
-474 PVTVKQAGANATLSV
+474 P
-489 SPAEL
+489 
-494 TFTANTES
+494 
-502 KSLDV
+502 
-507 TSNTAWTAA
+507 
-516 SGASWAKLNKT
+516 
-527 NGSGNAQIAVTAGEN
+527 
-542 TAITQR
+542 
-548 SATIT
+548 
-553 IKTADGKASATVKVT
+553 
-568 QSAANV
+568 
-574 IFSVDKNEHS
+574 
-584 VAAAGGDFTV
+584 
-594 KVTHNI
+594 
-600 GYKINSQPEWVK
+600 
-612 QTGKVSSGNTDTYT
+612 SGNTDTYT

>member
-110 DKESMQKVSVTVRQD
+110 DKESMQKVSVTVRQE

-276 TSTEAREGI
+276 TSTEAREG
-285 IVFCNDNNECVP
+285 
-297 VTVKQAGANATLSVS
+297 
-312 PAELTFTANTESKS
+312 
-326 LDVTSNTAWTAAS
+326 
-339 GASWAK
+339 
-345 LNKTNGSG
+345 
-353 NAQIAVT
+353 
-360 AGENTAITQ
+360 
-369 RSATITIKTADG
+369 
-381 KASAT
+381 
-386 VKVTQSAANVI
+386 
-397 FSVDKNEHSVAAA
+397 
-410 GGDFTVKVTHNIGYK
+410 
-425 INSQP
+425 
-430 EWVKQTGKVSS
+430 
-441 GNTDTYTFTA
+441 
-451 EANTS
+451 
-456 TEAREGVIV
+456 VIV

-527 NGSGNAQIAVTAGEN
+527 NGSGNAQIAVTAEEN

-612 QTGKVSSGNTDTYT
+612 QPDKANSGNVDTYT

>member
-1 MMRKLLTFLQAVAI
+1 MRKLLTFLQAVAI

-110 DKESMQKVSVTVRQD
+110 DKESMQKVSVTIRQE

-194 SITVSTSDGSVKK
+194 TITVSTSDGSVKK
-207 TVSVRQSGADVV
+207 TVSVRQSGADVI
-219 FSVDKNEHSV
+219 FTIDKNEFNV
-229 AAAGGDF
+229 AAVGESF
-236 TVKVTHN
+236 SVKVTRN

-266 DTYTFTAEAN
+266 
-276 TSTEAREGI
+276 
-285 IVFCNDNNECVP
+285 
-297 VTVKQAGANATLSVS
+297 
-312 PAELTFTANTESKS
+312 
-326 LDVTSNTAWTAAS
+326 
-339 GASWAK
+339 
-345 LNKTNGSG
+345 
-353 NAQIAVT
+353 
-360 AGENTAITQ
+360 
-369 RSATITIKTADG
+369 
-381 KASAT
+381 
-386 VKVTQSAANVI
+386 
-397 FSVDKNEHSVAAA
+397 
-410 GGDFTVKVTHNIGYK
+410 
-425 INSQP
+425 
-430 EWVKQTGKVSS
+430 
-441 GNTDTYTFTA
+441 DTYTFTA

-527 NGSGNAQIAVTAGEN
+527 NGSGNAQIAVTAEEN

-584 VAAAGGDFTV
+584 VATAGGDFTV

-612 QTGKVSSGNTDTYT
+612 QADKTTSGNTDT
-626 FTAEAN
+626 FSFKAEAN
-632 TSTEAREGVIVFCN
+632 TSTVAREGVIVFCN
-646 DNNECIQVT
+646 DNNECVPVT
-655 VKQAGAK
+655 VKQAGAN
-662 ASLSV
+662 ATLSV
-667 SPAELTFTAKPE
+667 SPASMTFTAKSE
-679 SKSFSVSSN
+679 SKTFTVTSN
-688 TDWSVASSADW
+688 TDWTMTSDAAW
-699 VKIGTTSGSGNAHVT
+699 VKLSATDGSGNAQVT
-714 ASAEENTAT
+714 VTAEENTAT
-723 TQRTATITLKTTDGK
+723 KQRIATITLKTKDGK
-738 ATATIKVTQN
+738 TTATVKLSQNGADIIFRIDGDNREYKVEAEGGEIQFFVIHNIECYLKKN
-748 PADVVFSIDI
+748 P
-758 KEFSIDAKGE
+758 E
-768 EITIKIKH
+768 
-776 NSAYSV
+776 
-782 KSMPDWVNQT
+782 WVILDNMQT
-792 NKTVSG
+792 YNGATCYKLKVLP
-798 DTDNISFAVQHN
+798 NISTSERGGIIVIRGLAEN
-810 PGYKRQGEI
+810 ECELEI
-819 IFNGD
+819 LVIQAAG
-824 GIYGTVT
+824 
-831 IKQFGSKADGGND
+831 KPKGGNEN
-844 DTTTGGKITLE
+844 TTTGGEITIE

>member
-1 MMRKLLTFLQAVAI
+1 MRKLLTFLKAVAI
-15 STLIAGCGGTGTEN
+15 ATLIAGCGGTGTEN

-110 DKESMQKVSVTVRQD
+110 DKESTQKVSVTVRQE

-207 TVSVRQSGADVV
+207 TVSVRQSGAAVV

-255 KQPDKANSGNV
+255 KQTGKVPSGNT

-276 TSTEAREGI
+276 TSTEAREGV

-297 VTVKQAGANATLSVS
+297 VTVKQAGANATLSAS

-360 AGENTAITQ
+360 AEENTAITQ

-410 GGDFTVKVTHNIGYK
+410 GGDFSVKVTHNIGYK

-430 EWVKQTGKVSS
+430 EWVKQTGKVPS

-507 TSNTAWTAA
+507 TSNTDWTMTSDAAWV
-516 SGASWAKLNKT
+516 KLSAT
-527 NGSGNAQIAVTAGEN
+527 DGSGNAQ
-542 TAITQR
+542 
-548 SATIT
+548 
-553 IKTADGKASATVKVT
+553 
-568 QSAANV
+568 
-574 IFSVDKNEHS
+574 
-584 VAAAGGDFTV
+584 
-594 KVTHNI
+594 
-600 GYKINSQPEWVK
+600 
-612 QTGKVSSGNTDTYT
+612 
-626 FTAEAN
+626 
-632 TSTEAREGVIVFCN
+632 
-646 DNNECIQVT
+646 VT
-655 VKQAGAK
+655 V
-662 ASLSV
+662 
-667 SPAELTFTAKPE
+667 T
-679 SKSFSVSSN
+679 
-688 TDWSVASSADW
+688 
-699 VKIGTTSGSGNAHVT
+699 
-714 ASAEENTAT
+714 AEENTAT
-723 TQRTATITLKTTDGK
+723 KQRIATITLKTKDGK
-738 ATATIKVTQN
+738 TTATVKLSQNGADIIFRIDGDNREYKVE
-748 PADVVFSIDI
+748 A
-758 KEFSIDAKGE
+758 EG
-768 EITIKIKH
+768 
-776 NSAYSV
+776 
-782 KSMPDWVNQT
+782 
-792 NKTVSG
+792 
-798 DTDNISFAVQHN
+798 
-810 PGYKRQGEI
+810 GEI
-819 IFNGD
+819 QFFVIHNIECYLKKNPEWVILDNMQTYNGATCYKLKVLPNTSTSERG
-824 GIYGTVT
+824 GIIVIRGLAENECELEILV
-831 IKQFGSKADGGND
+831 IQAAGKPKGGNEN
-844 DTTTGGKITLE
+844 TTTGGEITIE

>member
-1 MMRKLLTFLQAVAI
+1 MRKLLTFLKAVAI
-15 STLIAGCGGTGTEN
+15 ATLIAGCGGTGTEN

-75 LTISPSSGEAGKN
+75 LTISPSSGEVGKN

-110 DKESMQKVSVTVRQD
+110 DKKSMQKVSVTVRQE
-125 ALKASLTVS
+125 ALKASLSVS

-207 TVSVRQSGADVV
+207 TVSVRQSGAAVV
-219 FSVDKNEHSV
+219 FTIDRNEFSV
-229 AAAGGDF
+229 AAAGESF
-236 TVKVTHN
+236 SVKVTHN

-255 KQPDKANSGNV
+255 KQPDK
-266 DTYTFTAEAN
+266 TT
-276 TSTEAREGI
+276 
-285 IVFCNDNNECVP
+285 
-297 VTVKQAGANATLSVS
+297 
-312 PAELTFTANTESKS
+312 
-326 LDVTSNTAWTAAS
+326 
-339 GASWAK
+339 
-345 LNKTNGSG
+345 
-353 NAQIAVT
+353 
-360 AGENTAITQ
+360 
-369 RSATITIKTADG
+369 
-381 KASAT
+381 
-386 VKVTQSAANVI
+386 
-397 FSVDKNEHSVAAA
+397 
-410 GGDFTVKVTHNIGYK
+410 
-425 INSQP
+425 
-430 EWVKQTGKVSS
+430 S

-451 EANTS
+451 EANTT

-527 NGSGNAQIAVTAGEN
+527 NGSGNAQIAVTAEEN

-584 VAAAGGDFTV
+584 VAAAGGDFSV
-594 KVTHNI
+594 KVTRNI

-612 QTGKVSSGNTDTYT
+612 QTGKVPSGNTDTYT
-626 FTAEAN
+626 FKTEVN
-632 TSTEAREGVIVFCN
+632 TSTAAREGVIVFCN
-646 DNNECIQVT
+646 DNNECVPVT
-655 VKQAGAK
+655 VKQAGAN
-662 ASLSV
+662 ATLSV

-699 VKIGTTSGSGNAHVT
+699 VKIGTTSGSGNAQVT

-776 NSAYSV
+776 NTAYSV
-782 KSMPDWVNQT
+782 KSMPDWVNQR

>member
-15 STLIAGCGGTGTEN
+15 STLIAGCGGTGTET

-110 DKESMQKVSVTVRQD
+110 DKESMQKVSVTVRQE

-207 TVSVRQSGADVV
+207 TVSVRQSGADVI
-219 FSVDKNEHSV
+219 FTIDKNEFNV
-229 AAAGGDF
+229 AAAGESF
-236 TVKVTHN
+236 SVKVTHN

-248 NSQPEWV
+248 NSMPDWM
-255 KQPDKANSGNV
+255 KQTNKTTSGNT
-266 DTYTFTAEAN
+266 DTFTFKAEAN
-276 TSTEAREGI
+276 TSTTAREGV

-297 VTVKQAGANATLSVS
+297 VTVKQVGANATLSVS
-312 PAELTFTANTESKS
+312 PAELTFTAKAEAKS
-326 LDVTSNTAWTAAS
+326 LNVTSNIAWTATS
-339 GASWAK
+339 SASWAK

-360 AGENTAITQ
+360 AEENTAITQ

-430 EWVKQTGKVSS
+430 EWVKQADKTTS
-441 GNTDTYTFTA
+441 GNTDTFSFKA

-456 TEAREGVIV
+456 TVAREGVIV

-489 SPAEL
+489 SPASM
-494 TFTANTES
+494 TFTAKSES
-502 KSLDV
+502 KTFTV
-507 TSNTAWTAA
+507 TSNTDWTMTSDAAWV
-516 SGASWAKLNKT
+516 KLSAT
-527 NGSGNAQIAVTAGEN
+527 DGSGNAQ
-542 TAITQR
+542 
-548 SATIT
+548 
-553 IKTADGKASATVKVT
+553 
-568 QSAANV
+568 
-574 IFSVDKNEHS
+574 
-584 VAAAGGDFTV
+584 
-594 KVTHNI
+594 
-600 GYKINSQPEWVK
+600 
-612 QTGKVSSGNTDTYT
+612 
-626 FTAEAN
+626 
-632 TSTEAREGVIVFCN
+632 
-646 DNNECIQVT
+646 VT
-655 VKQAGAK
+655 V
-662 ASLSV
+662 
-667 SPAELTFTAKPE
+667 T
-679 SKSFSVSSN
+679 
-688 TDWSVASSADW
+688 
-699 VKIGTTSGSGNAHVT
+699 
-714 ASAEENTAT
+714 AEENTAT
-723 TQRTATITLKTTDGK
+723 KQRIATITLKTKDGK
-738 ATATIKVTQN
+738 TTATVKLSQNGADIIFRIDGDNREYKVE
-748 PADVVFSIDI
+748 A
-758 KEFSIDAKGE
+758 EG
-768 EITIKIKH
+768 
-776 NSAYSV
+776 
-782 KSMPDWVNQT
+782 
-792 NKTVSG
+792 
-798 DTDNISFAVQHN
+798 
-810 PGYKRQGEI
+810 GEI
-819 IFNGD
+819 QFFVIHNIECYLKKNPEWVILDNMQTYNGATCYKLKVLPNTSTSERG
-824 GIYGTVT
+824 GIIVIRGLAENECELEILV
-831 IKQFGSKADGGND
+831 IQAAGKPKGGNEN
-844 DTTTGGKITLE
+844 TTTGGEITIE

>member
-1 MMRKLLTFLQAVAI
+1 MRKLLTFLKAVAI
-15 STLIAGCGGTGTEN
+15 ATLIAGCGGTGTEN

-110 DKESMQKVSVTVRQD
+110 DKESMQKVSVTVRQE

-194 SITVSTSDGSVKK
+194 SITVSTTDGSVKK
-207 TVSVRQSGADVV
+207 TVSVRQSGADVI
-219 FSVDKNEHSV
+219 FTIDKNEFNV
-229 AAAGGDF
+229 AAVGESF
-236 TVKVTHN
+236 SVKVTHN

-248 NSQPEWV
+248 NSM
-255 KQPDKANSGNV
+255 PD
-266 DTYTFTAEAN
+266 
-276 TSTEAREGI
+276 
-285 IVFCNDNNECVP
+285 
-297 VTVKQAGANATLSVS
+297 
-312 PAELTFTANTESKS
+312 
-326 LDVTSNTAWTAAS
+326 
-339 GASWAK
+339 
-345 LNKTNGSG
+345 
-353 NAQIAVT
+353 
-360 AGENTAITQ
+360 
-369 RSATITIKTADG
+369 
-381 KASAT
+381 
-386 VKVTQSAANVI
+386 
-397 FSVDKNEHSVAAA
+397 
-410 GGDFTVKVTHNIGYK
+410 
-425 INSQP
+425 
-430 EWVKQTGKVSS
+430 WVKQTGMVPS

-527 NGSGNAQIAVTAGEN
+527 NGSGNAQIAVTAEEN

-594 KVTHNI
+594 KVTRNI

-612 QTGKVSSGNTDTYT
+612 QPDKANSGNVDTYT

-646 DNNECIQVT
+646 DNNERIQVT

-699 VKIGTTSGSGNAHVT
+699 VKIGTTSGSGNAQVT

-758 KEFSIDAKGE
+758 KEFSIDAKGK

-776 NSAYSV
+776 NTAYSV
-782 KSMPDWVNQT
+782 KSMPDWVNQGK
-792 NKTVSG
+792 KTVSG
-798 DTDNISFAVQHN
+798 DTDNLSFAVQHN

>member
-1 MMRKLLTFLQAVAI
+1 MMRKLLTFLKAVAI
-15 STLIAGCGGTGTEN
+15 ATLIAGCGGTGTEN

-55 SITLSFSTNVAWSAT
+55 SVTLSFSTNVAWSAT

-110 DKESMQKVSVTVRQD
+110 DKESMQKVSVTIRQE

-194 SITVSTSDGSVKK
+194 TITVSTSDGSVKK
-207 TVSVRQSGADVV
+207 TVSVRQSGADVI
-219 FSVDKNEHSV
+219 FTIDKNEFNV
-229 AAAGGDF
+229 AAVGESF
-236 TVKVTHN
+236 SVKVTRN

-266 DTYTFTAEAN
+266 
-276 TSTEAREGI
+276 
-285 IVFCNDNNECVP
+285 
-297 VTVKQAGANATLSVS
+297 
-312 PAELTFTANTESKS
+312 
-326 LDVTSNTAWTAAS
+326 
-339 GASWAK
+339 
-345 LNKTNGSG
+345 
-353 NAQIAVT
+353 
-360 AGENTAITQ
+360 
-369 RSATITIKTADG
+369 
-381 KASAT
+381 
-386 VKVTQSAANVI
+386 
-397 FSVDKNEHSVAAA
+397 
-410 GGDFTVKVTHNIGYK
+410 
-425 INSQP
+425 
-430 EWVKQTGKVSS
+430 
-441 GNTDTYTFTA
+441 DTYTFTA

-527 NGSGNAQIAVTAGEN
+527 NGSGNAQIAVTAEEN

-584 VAAAGGDFTV
+584 VATAGGDFTV

-612 QTGKVSSGNTDTYT
+612 QADKTTSGNTDT
-626 FTAEAN
+626 FSFKAEAN
-632 TSTEAREGVIVFCN
+632 TSTVAREGVIVFCN
-646 DNNECIQVT
+646 DNNECVPVT
-655 VKQAGAK
+655 VKQAGAN
-662 ASLSV
+662 ATLSV
-667 SPAELTFTAKPE
+667 SPASMTFTAKSE
-679 SKSFSVSSN
+679 SKTFTVTSN
-688 TDWSVASSADW
+688 TDWTMTSDAAW
-699 VKIGTTSGSGNAHVT
+699 VKLSATDGSGNAQVT
-714 ASAEENTAT
+714 VTAEENTAT
-723 TQRTATITLKTTDGK
+723 KQRIATITLKTKDGK
-738 ATATIKVTQN
+738 TTATVKLSQNGADIIFRIDGDNREYKVE
-748 PADVVFSIDI
+748 A
-758 KEFSIDAKGE
+758 EG
-768 EITIKIKH
+768 
-776 NSAYSV
+776 
-782 KSMPDWVNQT
+782 
-792 NKTVSG
+792 
-798 DTDNISFAVQHN
+798 
-810 PGYKRQGEI
+810 GEI
-819 IFNGD
+819 QFFVIHNIECYLKKNPEWVILDNMQTYNGATCYKLKVLPNTSTSERG
-824 GIYGTVT
+824 GIIVIRGLAENECELEILV
-831 IKQFGSKADGGND
+831 IQAAGKPKGGNEN
-844 DTTTGGKITLE
+844 TTTGGEITIE

>member
-15 STLIAGCGGTGTEN
+15 ATLIAGCGGTGTEN

-110 DKESMQKVSVTVRQD
+110 DKESMQKVSVTIRQE

-194 SITVSTSDGSVKK
+194 IITVSTSDGSVKK
-207 TVSVRQSGADVV
+207 TVSVRQSGADVI
-219 FSVDKNEHSV
+219 FTIDKNEFNV
-229 AAAGGDF
+229 AAVGESF
-236 TVKVTHN
+236 SVKVTRN

-266 DTYTFTAEAN
+266 
-276 TSTEAREGI
+276 
-285 IVFCNDNNECVP
+285 
-297 VTVKQAGANATLSVS
+297 
-312 PAELTFTANTESKS
+312 
-326 LDVTSNTAWTAAS
+326 
-339 GASWAK
+339 
-345 LNKTNGSG
+345 
-353 NAQIAVT
+353 
-360 AGENTAITQ
+360 
-369 RSATITIKTADG
+369 
-381 KASAT
+381 
-386 VKVTQSAANVI
+386 
-397 FSVDKNEHSVAAA
+397 
-410 GGDFTVKVTHNIGYK
+410 
-425 INSQP
+425 
-430 EWVKQTGKVSS
+430 
-441 GNTDTYTFTA
+441 DTYTFTA

-527 NGSGNAQIAVTAGEN
+527 NGSGNAQIAVTAEEN

-584 VAAAGGDFTV
+584 VATAGGDFTV

-612 QTGKVSSGNTDTYT
+612 QADKTTSGNTDT
-626 FTAEAN
+626 FSFKAEAN
-632 TSTEAREGVIVFCN
+632 TSTVAREGVIVFCN
-646 DNNECIQVT
+646 DNNECVPVT
-655 VKQAGAK
+655 VKQAGAN
-662 ASLSV
+662 ATLSV
-667 SPAELTFTAKPE
+667 SPASMTFTAKSE
-679 SKSFSVSSN
+679 SKTFTVTSN
-688 TDWSVASSADW
+688 TDWTMTSDAAW
-699 VKIGTTSGSGNAHVT
+699 VKLSATDGSGNAQVT
-714 ASAEENTAT
+714 VTAEENTAT
-723 TQRTATITLKTTDGK
+723 KQRIATITLKTKDGK
-738 ATATIKVTQN
+738 TTATVKLSQNGADIIFRIDGDNREYKVE
-748 PADVVFSIDI
+748 A
-758 KEFSIDAKGE
+758 EG
-768 EITIKIKH
+768 
-776 NSAYSV
+776 
-782 KSMPDWVNQT
+782 
-792 NKTVSG
+792 
-798 DTDNISFAVQHN
+798 
-810 PGYKRQGEI
+810 GEI
-819 IFNGD
+819 QFFVIHNIECYLKKNPEWVILDNMQTYNGATCYKLKVLPNTSTSERG
-824 GIYGTVT
+824 GIIVIRGLAENECELEILV
-831 IKQFGSKADGGND
+831 IQAAGKPKGGNEN
-844 DTTTGGKITLE
+844 TTTGGEITIE

>member
-15 STLIAGCGGTGTEN
+15 STLIAGCGGTGTET

-70 VSADW
+70 VSANW

-110 DKESMQKVSVTVRQD
+110 DKESMQKVSVTVRQE

-207 TVSVRQSGADVV
+207 TVSVRQSGADVI
-219 FSVDKNEHSV
+219 FTIDKNEFNV
-229 AAAGGDF
+229 AAAGESF
-236 TVKVTHN
+236 SVKVT
-243 IGYKI
+243 
-248 NSQPEWV
+248 
-255 KQPDKANSGNV
+255 
-266 DTYTFTAEAN
+266 
-276 TSTEAREGI
+276 R
-285 IVFCNDNNECVP
+285 
-297 VTVKQAGANATLSVS
+297 
-312 PAELTFTANTESKS
+312 
-326 LDVTSNTAWTAAS
+326 
-339 GASWAK
+339 
-345 LNKTNGSG
+345 
-353 NAQIAVT
+353 
-360 AGENTAITQ
+360 
-369 RSATITIKTADG
+369 
-381 KASAT
+381 
-386 VKVTQSAANVI
+386 
-397 FSVDKNEHSVAAA
+397 
-410 GGDFTVKVTHNIGYK
+410 NIGYK

-430 EWVKQTGKVSS
+430 EWVKQTGKANS
-441 GNTDTYTFTA
+441 GNVDTYTFTA

-527 NGSGNAQIAVTAGEN
+527 NGSGNAQIAVTAEEN

-594 KVTHNI
+594 KVTRNI

-612 QTGKVSSGNTDTYT
+612 QTDKVPSGNTDTYT

-646 DNNECIQVT
+646 DNNDCVPVT
-655 VKQAGAK
+655 VKQAGAN
-662 ASLSV
+662 ATLSV

-699 VKIGTTSGSGNAHVT
+699 VKIGTTSGSGNAQVT

-723 TQRTATITLKTTDGK
+723 TQRSATITLKTTDGK

-776 NSAYSV
+776 NTAYSV

>member
-110 DKESMQKVSVTVRQD
+110 DKESMQKVSVTVRQE

-266 DTYTFTAEAN
+266 DTYTFTTEAN

-360 AGENTAITQ
+360 AEENTAITQ

-410 GGDFTVKVTHNIGYK
+410 GGDFTVKVTRNIGYK

-430 EWVKQTGKVSS
+430 EWVKQTGKV
-441 GNTDTYTFTA
+441 
-451 EANTS
+451 
-456 TEAREGVIV
+456 
-465 FCNDNNECV
+465 
-474 PVTVKQAGANATLSV
+474 P
-489 SPAEL
+489 
-494 TFTANTES
+494 
-502 KSLDV
+502 
-507 TSNTAWTAA
+507 
-516 SGASWAKLNKT
+516 
-527 NGSGNAQIAVTAGEN
+527 
-542 TAITQR
+542 
-548 SATIT
+548 
-553 IKTADGKASATVKVT
+553 
-568 QSAANV
+568 
-574 IFSVDKNEHS
+574 
-584 VAAAGGDFTV
+584 
-594 KVTHNI
+594 
-600 GYKINSQPEWVK
+600 
-612 QTGKVSSGNTDTYT
+612 SGNTDTYT